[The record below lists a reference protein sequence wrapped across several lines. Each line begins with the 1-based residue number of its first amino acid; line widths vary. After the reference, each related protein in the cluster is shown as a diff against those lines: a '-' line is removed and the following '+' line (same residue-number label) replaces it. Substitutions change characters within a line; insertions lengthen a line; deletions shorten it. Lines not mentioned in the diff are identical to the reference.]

1 VIKRTIEIS
10 RDSVHLA
17 VQLDQLRLVRH
28 EPECGLVSSIP
39 CEDIGLLVIDQQ
51 DTTYSHAALARLLE
65 FGAAVLICGRKHLPT
80 GLLLPLADHTEVVW
94 RIHEQFAVRKPIQK
108 QLWKQ
113 LVVAKVR
120 GQAANLDSASPARP
134 RLLALARAVKSG
146 DPTNIEAQAAKI
158 YWGSWLGEGTPFRR
172 DPEGDEPLNA
182 FLNYGYAVLRAAV
195 ARALVSAG
203 LHPSL
208 GLHHCNRSNAFC
220 LADDLLEPLR
230 PLVDREV
237 RLLHQ
242 QGHAELNRGVKAG
255 LLGLLAATV
264 RLDDQTGPLMVAL
277 HRTAASLVR
286 CYRGEEKRL
295 RLLVGLNGQG
305 D

>member
-1 VIKRTIEIS
+1 MV
-10 RDSVHLA
+10 A
-17 VQLDQLRLVRH
+17 
-28 EPECGLVSSIP
+28 
-39 CEDIGLLVIDQQ
+39 IDQQ

-94 RIHEQFAVRKPIQK
+94 RIHEQVAIGKPLRK

-120 GQAANLDSASPARP
+120 GQAANLDTASPARL
-134 RLLALARAVKSG
+134 RLLALAAAVKSG
-146 DPTNIEAQAAKI
+146 DPTNVEAQAAKV
-158 YWGSWLGEGTPFRR
+158 YWGTWLGEGTPFHR
-172 DPEGDEPLNA
+172 DPAGDDPLNA

-242 QGHAELNRGVKAG
+242 QGHAELNRAVKAG

-277 HRTAASLVR
+277 HRTAASLAR
-286 CYRGEEKRL
+286 CYRGEDKRL
-295 RLLVGLNGQG
+295 LLPVLMDGET
-305 D
+305 